1 MKNPAARRVRAEAQL
16 AQGQTV
22 DEVCRQLG
30 ISDAT
35 YYNWRRQYGQM
46 KLSQIKQFKAV
57 QKETTQAEAGKT
69 AFDLAPA
76 LVLEDYVPQR
86 KLRLVFHRLA
96 AIGLWLRVLRHG
108 ISPPMFQ
115 LVSCSY
121 GSHTHI
127 IDTKP
132 FVYLIFQRAIIID
145 VSFRCR
151 RTRTR
156 NRNRPR

>member
-96 AIGLWLRVLRHG
+96 AIGLWLRVLRHRLC
-108 ISPPMFQ
+108 SSWSVVPM
-115 LVSCSY
+115 
-121 GSHTHI
+121 G
-127 IDTKP
+127 
-132 FVYLIFQRAIIID
+132 LIPILSTQNR
-145 VSFRCR
+145 SFI
-151 RTRTR
+151 
-156 NRNRPR
+156 